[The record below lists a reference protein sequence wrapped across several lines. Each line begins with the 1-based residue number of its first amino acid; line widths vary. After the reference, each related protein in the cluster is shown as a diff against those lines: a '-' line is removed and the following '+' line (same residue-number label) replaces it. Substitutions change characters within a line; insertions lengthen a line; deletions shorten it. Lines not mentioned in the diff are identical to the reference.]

1 MQAGLRVEK
10 GATLGA
16 TRSRLPAE
24 PSTEDYLRKPAAAPQ
39 KSPKKLSA
47 NQRAQGLALHQPEQI
62 AFLIR
67 IENDD
72 GQVVLFAQSK
82 RS

>member
-1 MQAGLRVEK
+1 MRCPRGAEATS
-10 GATLGA
+10 GATASPLGRPWA
-16 TRSRLPAE
+16 TS
-24 PSTEDYLRKPAAAPQ
+24 DNLRKPAAAPQ